1 MSYNSDK
8 FENYSIAT
16 LCIVACIFL
25 ISVLYFLNS
34 GIKQYKEQLILQSK
48 TQEEIIQQIST
59 AYEDYKLYI
68 DTQIAAQKIIID
80 KANNS
85 SVILSEITSIV
96 GTRFLEHEKMID
108 KGEADKLVIDSI
120 LIIENISPRLGDLI
134 SNINRKYINERY

>member
-8 FENYSIAT
+8 FKNYSIAT

-108 KGEADKLVIDSI
+108 KAIKNFI
-120 LIIENISPRLGDLI
+120 
-134 SNINRKYINERY
+134 